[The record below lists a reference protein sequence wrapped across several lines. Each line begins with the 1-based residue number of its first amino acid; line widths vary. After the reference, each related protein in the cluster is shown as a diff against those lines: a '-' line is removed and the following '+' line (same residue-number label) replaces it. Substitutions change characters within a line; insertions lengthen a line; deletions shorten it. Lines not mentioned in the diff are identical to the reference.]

1 MWKPIVG
8 RSFATVADFA
18 AYVDTVQFGLWRPR
32 FIVVHNTGAPDL
44 ATYEKHFTR
53 PVPITDEQWMQ
64 NLVGYYRDPQPGKGP
79 WSAGPHLF
87 VTPRSI
93 CAFTP
98 LNTDGVHTP
107 SWNKISWGVETV
119 GDFNV
124 DPFDG
129 VVRNNLVDAL
139 AVLHAKSGLQPLP
152 YELGVRGLHFHFE
165 DKATTH
171 RDCPGKH
178 MVKADL
184 VARVEAAIAA
194 MSSGDHQLGS
204 AATHEGSE

>member
-1 MWKPIVG
+1 MLWKGIVG
-8 RSFATVADFA
+8 RSFPTVADFA

-32 FIVVHNTGAPDL
+32 FVVVHNTGAPDL

-53 PVPITDEQWMQ
+53 PVPVTDEQWMQ
-64 NLVGYYRDPQPGKGP
+64 NLVGFYRDQQR

-87 VTPRSI
+87 VTPRSV

-98 LNTDGVHTP
+98 LNTEGVHTP
-107 SWNKISWGVETV
+107 SWNSISWGVETV

-129 VVRNNLVDAL
+129 AIRDNLVGAL
-139 AVLHAKSGLQPLP
+139 AVLHAKAGLQPLP
-152 YELGVRGLHFHFE
+152 FELGVRGLHFHYE
-165 DKATTH
+165 DKKTTH

-178 MVKADL
+178 MVKLDL
-184 VARVEAAIAA
+184 VARVQASIEA
-194 MSSGDHQLGS
+194 MSAGEHRPGD
-204 AATHEGSE
+204 AATHEGGQ